1 MGANAEQVQ
10 FPTWSETNGQ
20 DDIVWYSGVNRGNGT
35 WSVTV
40 DSNNH
45 KHGGTYN
52 THAYVTKNGVR
63 SAVGSTSY
71 SLKESRQHSS
81 L

>member
-1 MGANAEQVQ
+1 MGADGEQVL

-45 KHGGTYN
+45 KHGGKYN
-52 THAYVTKNGVR
+52 THAYVAKTV
-63 SAVGSTSY
+63 
-71 SLKESRQHSS
+71 
-81 L
+81 